1 MENYVKGYKVFDSDW
16 TCRGF
21 QFEVGKTFEE
31 DVIPICCNRGFHFC
45 TKYQIVGKFITEV

>member
-1 MENYVKGYKVFDSDW
+1 MNKHRKAVLSMKGYKVFDPDW

-31 DVIPICCNRGFHFC
+31 DVKPECCKLRR
-45 TKYQIVGKFITEV
+45 YYSE